1 MFSTETLWEGFGII
15 ALWLGIPAI
24 VLAAGVWLLRKRGS
38 TTIAVKTTRVLS
50 GAFLGLIVFSA
61 IASTLSLISR
71 REVYLSEPLRSWTTD
86 YDVALQGP
94 SCNPD
99 GTAPFDPDSA
109 DARTL
114 TFLCGESV
122 ENVPFGPRFVI
133 YLGAILALVAAAAI
147 AWAIQVAAYH
157 AEIGDV
163 FDRSVPRTFAVSA
176 IIAMTAAVTGALLTA
191 IGMTLAARSLDWPEG
206 DLPPFFF
213 DIPLWPF
220 LVALGMFALAA
231 IFRHGTRL
239 QRETVGLV

>member
-1 MFSTETLWEGFGII
+1 MAFTAGDLWSGLGVL
-15 ALWLGIPAI
+15 ALWLGIPAVVI
-24 VLAAGVWLLRKRGS
+24 SVVVWLLRRRGS
-38 TTIAVKTTRVLS
+38 TAIAVKATRVLS
-50 GAFLGLIVFSA
+50 GAFLGLALLSA
-61 IASTLSLISR
+61 ISATLKLTLQR
-71 REVYLSEPLRSWTTD
+71 DVYLNDELRMWTLENRD
-86 YDVALQGP
+86 ALLSP
-94 SCNPD
+94 SCTD
-99 GTAPFDPDSA
+99 GTYPLETDSA
-109 DARTL
+109 AGRTAI
-114 TFLCGESV
+114 FLCDSSI

-231 IFRHGTRL
+231 IFRHGARL
-239 QRETVGLV
+239 QRETAGLV